1 MRCQC
6 LLGRARW
13 DADALQARL
22 SEYVR
27 DKLGSPDAVL
37 ILDETGFLK
46 KGSQASPD

>member
-1 MRCQC
+1 MRRHTGCSIC
-6 LLGRARW
+6 WAARW

-22 SEYVR
+22 SEYVQ

-46 KGSQASPD
+46 